1 MDLSEFSSISDA
13 AARGDAFMKRLD
25 ELVSEEALDQLTPM
39 ITYLMSENNVVSR
52 QALDHFASIV
62 DKIRLEKRTVYI
74 ADVLELEVF
83 TRANSPYEE
92 VAFALRRKLGDALI
106 EEGDFL
112 AAARVLMPI
121 KVDKMSK
128 AERAGWN
135 VKLTELFLEED
146 ETVEAEKMI
155 NRATESIHEVKDEE
169 VRVRYKVCY
178 ARILDSR
185 RKFLEASQRY
195 YELSTGNVLIR
206 GEAVKEED
214 LMELLAKAA
223 TCAILANAGAQR
235 IRMLATLTKDER
247 TKTLSTHWPVLNKM
261 YNERLLKHG
270 EVQAFEQSLQPHQ
283 KAVLA
288 DGSTVLERA
297 VIEHNVLACSRLYN
311 NILFSE
317 LAKLLEIDPS
327 KAEKVA
333 SRMIG
338 EGRMNGS
345 IDQVEGTLEFDSGL
359 DAFLVFDEQIEQLCT
374 GISNC
379 ASEIESLFPQCSAP
393 DTTA

>member
-1 MDLSEFSSISDA
+1 MDFNEFTNITDQTA
-13 AARGDAFMKRLD
+13 QKNALVKRLE
-25 ELVSEEALDQLTPM
+25 ELIQEEALDQLTRM
-39 ITYLMSENNVVSR
+39 LTFLLSMNTVASR
-52 QALDHFASIV
+52 HALEHFASIV
-62 DKIRLEKRTVYI
+62 DRIRLEKRTVYI
-74 ADVLELEVF
+74 ADVLELDLF
-83 TRANSPYEE
+83 NRANSPLEDI
-92 VAFALRRKLGDALI
+92 AITLRRKLGDALI
-106 EEGDFL
+106 EEEDYL
-112 AAARVLMPI
+112 AAARVLLP
-121 KVDKMSK
+121 VRLDKFTK
-128 AERAGWN
+128 AERASWN
-135 VKLTELFLEED
+135 VKLTELFLEEE

-155 NRATESIHEVKDEE
+155 NRAAEHIHECKDEE
-169 VRVRYKVCY
+169 VLVRYKVCY
-178 ARILDSR
+178 ARILDAR

-195 YELSTGNVLIR
+195 YELSTGNVMIR
-206 GEAVKEED
+206 GESVKEDD

-270 EVQAFEQSLQPHQ
+270 EVQAFEQSLQVHQ

-297 VIEHNVLACSRLYN
+297 VIEHNVLACSRLYT

-317 LAKLLEIDPS
+317 LAKLLEIDAV
-327 KAEKVA
+327 KAEQVA

-345 IDQVEGTLEFDSGL
+345 IDQVEGILDFDSGL
-359 DAFLVFDEQIEQLCT
+359 DTFIVFDEQIEQLCT

-379 ASEIESLFPQCSAP
+379 ANEIDNLLPQCSDPKPSA
-393 DTTA
+393 